1 MRVSLTG
8 KDNNRF
14 DDLSKMIGEL
24 SVSCLHKM
32 MTFINEIN
40 VMSSI
45 NQMQI

>member
-24 SVSCLHKM
+24 S
-32 MTFINEIN
+32 EIEKEDDS
-40 VMSSI
+40 VEI
-45 NQMQI
+45 EQR